1 MEAAKYYEYKEKLD
15 GAKTKMI
22 IGAVIGAIMGIYMGM
37 QLDNAFVVI
46 STAIMGA
53 FIFAGV
59 IYTWTILP
67 IIALGPWGLLCKFG
81 ISMCLGWALGPIA
94 LIYYIIRVKQYEKY
108 VTDDAQENENIR

>member
-59 IYTWTILP
+59 IYTWTILQ
-67 IIALGPWGLLCKFG
+67 IIDLEPWGLLIKFG
-81 ISMCLGWALGPIA
+81 ISTCIA
-94 LIYYIIRVKQYEKY
+94 
-108 VTDDAQENENIR
+108 